1 MSPGGASIRAQPLTA
16 SSPPRHRGMRE
27 EVVVEGGIRDWLAG
41 LSRRELVL
49 LVALGLVGVGGAGL
63 WYVRSLPAPVA
74 VRTAARSPEA
84 SPTPA
89 MLFVHVAGWVHR
101 PGVYELGE
109 GDRVIDAIERAGG
122 PRRGAETSVLNL
134 AALLTDGQQ
143 VLVPGPAPPATT
155 GTTPGSTDGSTSVP
169 TLVNVNSASAEELET
184 LPGIGEVLAQ
194 AIISYREEHGP
205 FAAVDELEEV
215 SGIGPATLEEI
226 RDLVTV

>member
-1 MSPGGASIRAQPLTA
+1 M
-16 SSPPRHRGMRE
+16 
-27 EVVVEGGIRDWLAG
+27 EGGIRDWLAG

-49 LVALGLVGVGGAGL
+49 LVALGLVGLGGAGL

-74 VRTAARSPEA
+74 VRTAPRSPEA
-84 SPTPA
+84 APSPA
-89 MLFVHVAGWVHR
+89 VLFVHVAGWVR
-101 PGVYELGE
+101 SPGVYELRE

-143 VLVPGPAPPATT
+143 VLVPGPAAPPGT
-155 GTTPGSTDGSTSVP
+155 GTAPGSTGGSTPTS

-194 AIISYREEHGP
+194 AIISHREEHGP
-205 FAAVDELEEV
+205 FAAVDDLEEV
-215 SGIGPATLEEI
+215 SGIGPVTLEEI

>member
-1 MSPGGASIRAQPLTA
+1 M
-16 SSPPRHRGMRE
+16 
-27 EVVVEGGIRDWLAG
+27 EGGIRDWLAG

-49 LVALGLVGVGGAGL
+49 LVALGLVGIGGAGL

-74 VRTAARSPEA
+74 VRAAPRSPEA

-89 MLFVHVAGWVHR
+89 ALFVHVAGWVRR
-101 PGVYELGE
+101 PGVYELRE

-122 PRRGAETSVLNL
+122 PRRGAETSALNL

-143 VLVPGPAPPATT
+143 VLVPGPAPPGTATA
-155 GTTPGSTDGSTSVP
+155 PGSTDGSTPAP
-169 TLVNVNSASAEELET
+169 TLVNVNSAAAEELET